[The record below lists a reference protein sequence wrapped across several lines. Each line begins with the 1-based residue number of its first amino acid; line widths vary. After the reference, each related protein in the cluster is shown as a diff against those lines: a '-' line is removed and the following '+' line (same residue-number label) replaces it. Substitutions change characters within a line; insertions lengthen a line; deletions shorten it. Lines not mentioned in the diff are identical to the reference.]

1 MPMLSRALIAV
12 LLVMNLGVAAWW
24 LLHAPARTQVR
35 PSAPEQAPVLRLLSE
50 SEAQMPP
57 GEEAPPAEAEPSD
70 LPQPTPG
77 PDRLTC
83 LEIGPFL
90 TQSDLRRA
98 MGAFTPNAER
108 IQFRETRS
116 LANRGY
122 WVFLPAQG
130 SRDKALSIARELSAK
145 GLRDYYVVTAG
156 ERENTISLGLFRDL
170 SNAEQRHEQVRQAGF
185 APQLQPR
192 EDEIPAWW
200 IDLAID
206 SGFDLNERLH
216 GYTGVTAKQV
226 PCS

>member
-1 MPMLSRALIAV
+1 MRFDSNLAWKDAASAVSANRDV
-12 LLVMNLGVAAWW
+12 LLALAGVFFVLPSFAFA
-24 LLHAPARTQVR
+24 LLYPQPEPPAGA
-35 PSAPEQAPVLRLLSE
+35 APEQLFEL
-50 SEAQMPP
+50 
-57 GEEAPPAEAEPSD
+57 
-70 LPQPTPG
+70 
-77 PDRLTC
+77 
-83 LEIGPFL
+83 
-90 TQSDLRRA
+90 

-185 APQLQPR
+185 APQLQP
-192 EDEIPAWW
+192 
-200 IDLAID
+200 
-206 SGFDLNERLH
+206 LNAP
-216 GYTGVTAKQV
+216 VV
-226 PCS
+226 SFS